1 MHYFYLDLETI
12 PDEGKMD
19 YILPEVDEIYLPKP
33 DEIVNSNANDARA
46 TIKQYELSMPDS
58 LITAIIDAEAAGK
71 DRITVQS
78 ALSDA
83 LDAKYSAITRAALD
97 PELCKIAAVGYAA
110 DDGEILT
117 ISTDGKADVEY
128 AMIEF
133 LWDTMAPANRVV
145 GYNIIGFDIP
155 VLCVRSM
162 MLGFKRGLQ
171 MPVDMRKYGNPKFL
185 DLMVA
190 RFPFGKAKSM
200 HEMASLYG
208 IKVPEPDLDGS
219 MVYEMSAQ
227 QIIRHVE
234 SDVFVTRELH
244 KRMMGYFV

>member
-1 MHYFYLDLETI
+1 MHYFYLDLETV
-12 PDEGKMD
+12 PDESKMG

-46 TIKQYELSMPDS
+46 IIKQYELSMPDS

-83 LDAKYSAITRAALD
+83 LDAKYSAITRASLD
-97 PELCKIAAVGYAA
+97 PELCKIAAAGYAA
-110 DDGEILT
+110 DDGEILAIAT
-117 ISTDGKADVEY
+117 GGKDDVEY
-128 AMIEF
+128 AMLEF
-133 LWDTMAPANRVV
+133 LWDIMRTATKIV

-162 MLGFKRGLQ
+162 MLGIKREHQL
-171 MPVDMRKYGNPKFL
+171 PVDLRKYGNNQFT

-190 RFPFGKAKSM
+190 RFPLGKARSM
-200 HEMASLYG
+200 HDMASLYG

-234 SDVFVTRELH
+234 SDVFVTRGLH